1 MTTSIGRRKFAAGV
15 DSAAS
20 ARAAGSKGGTLT
32 LLVDPEPTTLVT
44 VTNPADPSLLVSAK
58 TTEGLLAYDFELN
71 PKPQLA
77 TNWAAEP
84 GGKAFTF
91 TLRRGVKWHDG
102 VDFTAADVAFSIMLL
117 KEVHP
122 RGRATFANV
131 TEVVTPTPNTVT
143 IKLSKPAPYLLWSLA
158 ACECPIVP
166 KHIYEGTDATTNPN
180 GKAPVGTGPFLF
192 KEWVRGK
199 HILYERN
206 PNYWDKPKP
215 YVDRLVVRFITD
227 AADRVSAIAAGEI
240 SLAPATP
247 VPLSTLD
254 RLMALPHLGFETNG
268 YQYTNQI
275 VRLEFNLDSPYLK
288 DLKVRQAIAHAI
300 DRKDVLDAAWYGR
313 GEVAFG
319 PISPDL
325 KRFHSKDV
333 PVHAFDLSMAER
345 LLDEAGF
352 PRGTNGIRF
361 RLNHDYV
368 PAGDG
373 YERTAD
379 SIKRALAAVGID
391 VAIRTQDFPAYIKR
405 VYTDRDFDFTTG
417 RANNMFDPTVGV
429 QRLFWSR
436 NFRKGVPFS
445 NGSHYE
451 NAEVDYLLEAAAV
464 EADPVL
470 RLQYF
475 ADFQKIIARDLPD
488 LTLLAPAQ
496 ITIHDAK
503 VVDHT
508 VTADGVAGNLADAFI
523 RM

>member
-1 MTTSIGRRKFAAGV
+1 MTTSIGRRKFVAGL

-20 ARAAGSKGGTLT
+20 ARAAGSNGGTLT

-77 TNWAAEP
+77 TNWVAEP

-102 VDFTAADVAFSIMLL
+102 VDFTAADVAFSIALL

-131 TEVVTPTPNTVT
+131 TEVVTPTPNTV
-143 IKLSKPAPYLLWSLA
+143 ILKLSKPAPYLLSSLA

-166 KHIYEGTDATTNPN
+166 KHIYEGTDATTNAN
-180 GKAPVGTGPFLF
+180 GKAPVGTGPFIF

-215 YVDRLVVRFITD
+215 YIDRLVVRFITD

-247 VPLSTLD
+247 VPLSALD

-288 DLKVRQAIAHAI
+288 ELKVRQAIAHAI
-300 DRKDVLDAAWYGR
+300 DRKEILDAAWFGR
-313 GEVAFG
+313 GEVAFS
-319 PISPDL
+319 PISPESQAL
-325 KRFHSKDV
+325 PFNRCSG
-333 PVHAFDLSMAER
+333 PCLR
-345 LLDEAGF
+345 LE
-352 PRGTNGIRF
+352 
-361 RLNHDYV
+361 H
-368 PAGDG
+368 
-373 YERTAD
+373 
-379 SIKRALAAVGID
+379 
-391 VAIRTQDFPAYIKR
+391 
-405 VYTDRDFDFTTG
+405 G
-417 RANNMFDPTVGV
+417 RAAARRS
-429 QRLFWSR
+429 RLSPWR
-436 NFRKGVPFS
+436 
-445 NGSHYE
+445 
-451 NAEVDYLLEAAAV
+451 
-464 EADPVL
+464 
-470 RLQYF
+470 
-475 ADFQKIIARDLPD
+475 
-488 LTLLAPAQ
+488 
-496 ITIHDAK
+496 
-503 VVDHT
+503 
-508 VTADGVAGNLADAFI
+508 
-523 RM
+523 